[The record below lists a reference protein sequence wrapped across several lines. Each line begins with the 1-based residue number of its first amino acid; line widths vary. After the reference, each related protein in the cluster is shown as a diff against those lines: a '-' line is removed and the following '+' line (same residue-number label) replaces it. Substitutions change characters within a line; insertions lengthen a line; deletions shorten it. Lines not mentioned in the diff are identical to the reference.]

1 LSASLNERAVRRSRK
16 RGLNCGLLA
25 FAAPGHRRADVIIVV
40 SDLAVQAIEALIHV
54 DLAALLDRTDWTDTF
69 AVMTRVATF
78 RMAAQPVEH
87 ADAAE
92 DGKASPKRASEAA
105 IETLDE

>member
-1 LSASLNERAVRRSRK
+1 MSARSQHSQARVDS
-16 RGLNCGLLA
+16 GLLA
-25 FAAPGHRRADVIIVV
+25 LAAPDHRRADLIIVV
-40 SDLAVQAIEALIHV
+40 GDLAVQAVETFIHV
-54 DLAALLDRTDWTDTF
+54 DLAALLDRADRADSL
-69 AVMTRVATF
+69 AVMTAAATF
-78 RMAAQPVEH
+78 RMAVQPMEH